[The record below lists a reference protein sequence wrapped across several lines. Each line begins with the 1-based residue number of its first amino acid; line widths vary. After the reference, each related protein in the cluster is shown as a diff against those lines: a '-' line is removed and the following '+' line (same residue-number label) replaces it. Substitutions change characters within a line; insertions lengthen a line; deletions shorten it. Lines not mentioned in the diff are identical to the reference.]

1 MENKIPGDSPH
12 KHNNILKNILDE
24 AGARL
29 EPGWSQAG
37 DAMFLLVVPV
47 ALTKFVKINH
57 KY

>member
-24 AGARL
+24 AG
-29 EPGWSQAG
+29 